1 MTYPPQDPAP
11 WGQPSKETAYPPFAQ
26 EVPPLAPPP
35 RNSGGAWIVIAL
47 VVVAGLVGGT
57 SLLVW
62 AGNSGVA
69 GSAVA
74 ASATDVPSTRKPTT
88 TSTTGKPPSKSG
100 ERLSYTD
107 YEGQWDFKF
116 DNVELHADWVDGRDH
131 TSCAPIEH
139 AGKLT
144 ELGCQYAAELVL
156 SAEGGGLKFTQFI
169 LAMPDKATA
178 AAAADKIEDKDFE
191 LRPGSYIKDFATGKW
206 RAGSQAEF
214 VVITL
219 ATATSAVDAAT
230 VEKYLRYRHTDIIT
244 AILFR

>member
-11 WGQPSKETAYPPFAQ
+11 WGQPSKETAYPQFAQ

-57 SLLVW
+57 GLLVW
-62 AGNSGVA
+62 AGNNGVD

-74 ASATDVPSTRKPTT
+74 ASATDVPSTRKTT

-107 YEGQWDFKF
+107 YEGPWDFKF
-116 DNVELHADWVDGRDH
+116 DNVELQADWVDGRDH

-156 SAEGGGLKFTQFI
+156 SAEGGSLKFTQFI

-178 AAAADKIEDKDFE
+178 EAAADKIEDKDFE